1 MNKFSLGVLLLYFFS
16 DPQSERAHLL
26 SSPVPARS
34 ASIISLNI
42 IHSHNFYA
50 FPKSRIRIPTTSF
63 RVRPVFCLC
72 AGTLTE
78 YTVIVFFCVSPRYFL
93 RILFLPVRETLRYLR
108 ASPVVQFIATNQSSN
123 SYLNS
128 RRQTISTLFSVLT
141 PSKRN
146 PNAVLTG
153 IHDRS
158 ILTGIISEPVGSHFC
173 RFDIARAIHIFLYLS
188 IF

>member
-78 YTVIVFFCVSPRYFL
+78 YTVIVFLRVAQVLSPYFVSPGAR
-93 RILFLPVRETLRYLR
+93 
-108 ASPVVQFIATNQSSN
+108 
-123 SYLNS
+123 
-128 RRQTISTLFSVLT
+128 
-141 PSKRN
+141 
-146 PNAVLTG
+146 
-153 IHDRS
+153 
-158 ILTGIISEPVGSHFC
+158 
-173 RFDIARAIHIFLYLS
+173 DIALLTRITRRTI
-188 IF
+188 